1 MDEQMEVIDVEDQI
15 SISIDDGEIS
25 DAGSVADERRAP
37 REQIGFFAREGLFR
51 IGEGSTELGLLK
63 RVFLLGMG
71 TASEDTDVVEIHR
84 NTGSSLT
91 KKAKLD
97 SYKIFSE
104 AVARKCGG
112 NANTRYAWYGGS
124 RDEILGI
131 LKHGFS
137 RCGTPL
143 HGPSYGVGLHL
154 ASAKFAIDR
163 YLSRPENTI

>member
-1 MDEQMEVIDVEDQI
+1 
-15 SISIDDGEIS
+15 
-25 DAGSVADERRAP
+25 
-37 REQIGFFAREGLFR
+37 
-51 IGEGSTELGLLK
+51 LLK